1 MLPDWF
7 ILLAAFFAAAFVAG
21 VIYIVRDPDNRGPD
35 FEPEDVDEMKNVQR
49 RLTPR
54 GRTSR
59 RRG

>member
-7 ILLAAFFAAAFVAG
+7 VVLAALFAAAFAAG
-21 VIYIVRDPDNRGPD
+21 VIYIVRDPDARGPD

-54 GRTSR
+54 GRTPR
-59 RRG
+59 ARG